1 MKTYAHTTHGN
12 PAPWQGA
19 PAWAV
24 ELGEMNAIIILQQ
37 EAIMAELDDA
47 KAALN
52 ALKDVTV
59 KMAAEIDRLDAKIT
73 GAAPPAATAADLTAM
88 TAEANQAAADGTAK
102 IAASQTAVP

>member
-1 MKTYAHTTHGN
+1 MKTYAHATHGN

-24 ELGEMNAIIILQQ
+24 ELGEMSAIIILQQ
-37 EAIMAELDDA
+37 EAIMAELDDT

-52 ALKDVTV
+52 TLKDVV
-59 KMAAEIDRLDAKIT
+59 GKMSAEIDRLDAKIT
-73 GAAPPAATAADLTAM
+73 GAAPPPATAADLVALT
-88 TAEANQAAADGTAK
+88 TEANQAATEGTAK